1 MSNYYDLDDILAD
14 GEKVPCKFNITVPG
28 LGYLQGNPGKPI
40 EKDTKIELPFWLA
53 EILAVCIVSDESQ
66 QSFIDMIDPEF
77 INSKVVN
84 AIKSNPTSVDL
95 HKLLPHYYKLIEKW
109 CSMFSDEQLID
120 NVMNMLKERSFE
132 INSFANNVNKQ
143 VNSEFIYTL
152 DEFEKKL
159 FKQTSESNKLM
170 RNWLKE

>member
-14 GEKVPCKFNITVPG
+14 AEKVPCKFNITVPG

-40 EKDTKIELPFWLA
+40 EKDIKIDLPFWLA
-53 EILAVCIVSDESQ
+53 EILAVCIVSDSTQ

-77 INSKVVN
+77 INSKVIN

-95 HKLLPHYYKLIEKW
+95 HKLLPYYYKLIEKW
-109 CSMFSDEQLID
+109 CSMFNDEDLIE
-120 NVMNMLKERSFE
+120 NVMNMLRERTFE
-132 INSFANNVNKQ
+132 INSFANNNKQ
-143 VNSEFIYTL
+143 LNSEFLYTL
-152 DEFEKKL
+152 EEFEKKL